1 MDLIEVSS
9 TNTNRHPW
17 ELSRTESIIK
27 EIRKLKKI
35 ENILDIG
42 CGDCYFD
49 NRLLNE
55 FSEIKELYGVDIF
68 LENCFSDGKGHWVN
82 SLDKVP
88 EEKFDMILMM
98 DVLEHI
104 EDDKGYMKTIRNYLA
119 DDGVIVFTVPAFM
132 KLYSLH
138 DKELKHYRRYN
149 IKMLEKVLEDTG
161 LAIYDKS
168 YFYFTLIILRLITFN
183 KTQNLSMWN
192 SDEKSFKTRLVKGV
206 LNIDYNI
213 LRFFSKFRLYIPGL
227 SLFAIIKPSTERER
241 LH

>member
-17 ELSRTESIIK
+17 ELSRTECIFK

-35 ENILDIG
+35 EKVLDIG

-68 LENCFSDGKGHWVN
+68 LENSFSDGKGHWVN
-82 SLDKVP
+82 DLDKVP
-88 EEKFDMILMM
+88 DEKFDLILMM

-104 EDDKGYMKTIRNYLA
+104 EDDKGYMKIIKKYLT
-119 DDGVIVFTVPAFM
+119 DDGVIIFTVPAFM

-138 DKELKHYRRYN
+138 DKELKHYRRYDL
-149 IKMLEKVLEDTG
+149 KMLKNTLADTG
-161 LAIYDKS
+161 LVICDKS
-168 YFYFTLIILRLITFN
+168 YFYFSLIILRLLTFN
-183 KTQNLSMWN
+183 KTQNLSMWDSNEN
-192 SDEKSFKTRLVKGV
+192 SVKTKFVKGV
-206 LNIDYNI
+206 LNIDYNV
-213 LRFFSKFRLYIPGL
+213 LRFLSKIRLYIPGL
-227 SLFAIIKPSTERER
+227 SLFAEIKHNSKNGET
-241 LH
+241 

>member
-1 MDLIEVSS
+1 
-9 TNTNRHPW
+9 
-17 ELSRTESIIK
+17 
-27 EIRKLKKI
+27 
-35 ENILDIG
+35 
-42 CGDCYFD
+42 
-49 NRLLNE
+49 
-55 FSEIKELYGVDIF
+55 
-68 LENCFSDGKGHWVN
+68 
-82 SLDKVP
+82 
-88 EEKFDMILMM
+88 
-98 DVLEHI
+98 
-104 EDDKGYMKTIRNYLA
+104 
-119 DDGVIVFTVPAFM
+119 
-132 KLYSLH
+132 
-138 DKELKHYRRYN
+138 
-149 IKMLEKVLEDTG
+149 MLEKILEDTG